1 MATYNLGQAGI
12 VLMGS
17 YNATTAYVKLN
28 AITHRSGL
36 FICKAPCTGIEP
48 AVTSGWSDYWVLA
61 CNGIYNVVLTN
72 SNGTVTATYTLSDGS
87 TKTGSYPATTI
98 SVGGVTNPM
107 MAENS
112 VGTANIINGSIT
124 IDDLSDNLV
133 AYLNS
138 LAPQPYVAGTT
149 APSNNK
155 LFWLDTTATTGGL
168 KYYNG
173 SAWVAVPFQYT

>member
-12 VLMGS
+12 VLKGA
-17 YNATTAYVKLN
+17 YNASAAYVTLN
-28 AITHRSGL
+28 AVTHRNGL
-36 FICKAPCTGIEP
+36 FICKAPCTGVEP

-61 CNGIYNVVLTN
+61 CNGIYNVTLTN
-72 SNGTVTATYTLSDGS
+72 SNGTVTATYTLSDGT

-98 SVGGVTNPM
+98 AAGSVTNAM
-107 MAENS
+107 MGQNS
-112 VGTANIINGSIT
+112 VSTNNIINGSIT
-124 IDDLSDNLV
+124 IDDLSEELV

-138 LAPQPYVAGTT
+138 LAPQPYVAGTS
-149 APSNNK
+149 APTNNK